1 MGALG
6 FMIFNGV
13 FKLNFL
19 GLWIWIFRVY
29 EFGCWVYEFDL
40 LEVSMLIMLEFVEID
55 HEWVGP
61 VGYAFDLGINWV
73 HVLCKLEEEVKNM
86 FFDRKKILFLIKLN

>member
-1 MGALG
+1 
-6 FMIFNGV
+6 
-13 FKLNFL
+13 
-19 GLWIWIFRVY
+19 
-29 EFGCWVYEFDL
+29 
-40 LEVSMLIMLEFVEID
+40 MLIMLEFVEID

-86 FFDRKKILFLIKLN
+86 FFDRKKNLFLIKLN